1 MKLLDY
7 DLKKINTEYVYRIE
21 KNYYEVLNY
30 DGNEE
35 KLKNMV
41 KELNL
46 NSMFNITWSIY
57 KNDTIVIL
65 EEIVDTLD

>member
-65 EEIVDTLD
+65 EEFVDTLD

>member
-7 DLKKINTEYVYRIE
+7 NLKKINTEYVYRIE

-35 KLKNMV
+35 KLKEMV

>member
-57 KNDTIVIL
+57 KNDTIVII

>member
-30 DGNEE
+30 DGHEE

>member
-1 MKLLDY
+1 MKLFDY
-7 DLKKINTEYVYRIE
+7 DLKKINTEYVFRIE

-35 KLKNMV
+35 KLNNMV

-65 EEIVDTLD
+65 EEFVDTLD

>member
-35 KLKNMV
+35 KLKEMV